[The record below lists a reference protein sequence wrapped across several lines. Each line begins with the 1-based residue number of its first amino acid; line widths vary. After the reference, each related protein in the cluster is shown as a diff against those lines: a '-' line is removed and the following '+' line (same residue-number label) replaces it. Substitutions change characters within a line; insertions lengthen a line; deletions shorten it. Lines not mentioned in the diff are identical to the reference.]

1 MTCSVGM
8 IGQFSSYAICSP
20 NLWMIVACTCMT
32 LLTMLMTLYMNCG
45 FRRNVR
51 WLKFTEW
58 KLQQLAERLRI
69 QEPNVGLLMQ
79 VTRKVNDKK
88 NSDKKEFDFFNN
100 RDQNNNIAGA
110 LNEVASKTSNGSMG
124 STDVV
129 AAQIRKARD
138 EDVEKVLRESNM
150 DILTPDVQ
158 PTQPSTGGSQK
169 ILKKWT
175 GATIDLFSK
184 DEDENEGKGK
194 KERKNKIDR
203 TQED

>member
-1 MTCSVGM
+1 
-8 IGQFSSYAICSP
+8 
-20 NLWMIVACTCMT
+20 
-32 LLTMLMTLYMNCG
+32 
-45 FRRNVR
+45 
-51 WLKFTEW
+51 
-58 KLQQLAERLRI
+58 
-69 QEPNVGLLMQ
+69 MQ

-150 DILTPDVQ
+150 DILTPDVYVL
-158 PTQPSTGGSQK
+158 SLNF
-169 ILKKWT
+169 LKMIIFS
-175 GATIDLFSK
+175 ANPLNQALEDL
-184 DEDENEGKGK
+184 
-194 KERKNKIDR
+194 RKF
-203 TQED
+203 